1 MATIVVMPRFGATM
15 EEGIVSTWA
24 VKEGETVSKGD
35 VLGEI
40 EIEKLSNELLA
51 EEDGVILK
59 IIAEEGVAIA
69 CGQPIIIIGE
79 PGEVID
85 FETSKEP
92 EQQPALNQVADD
104 DGYSA
109 NIVPSPTKQGHPG
122 GVVTPKAQELADE
135 LGVDPS
141 TVVGTGRMGMITRED
156 IRRAYNEETTRPA
169 SIVKQAF
176 TSNSHRKLSQMELA
190 IANAME
196 NSLRSTAQTTLTMD
210 LDATNLV
217 RYYQKLK
224 SDFEQTTNTPTY
236 TAIFIKIV
244 AQALKTHPIMRTS
257 LQDNQLV
264 TDSEIHVGVAI
275 DVDDGLV
282 VPNIKHANRKSI
294 AEISD
299 ELKELIR
306 KAKNHTLK
314 NVDISHGTFTITNL
328 GSYGIKYFT
337 PILNPGE
344 SGILG
349 IGALQEIASIVDR
362 GIFVKRVFNLSL
374 THDHRIINGVPAAK
388 FLQTIQSIANALD

>member
-15 EEGIVSTWA
+15 EEGIVSAWA
-24 VKEGETVSKGD
+24 VKEGESVSKGD

-51 EEDGVILK
+51 EEDGIILK

-69 CGQPIIIIGE
+69 CGLPILIIGE

-85 FETSKEP
+85 YETPKKP
-92 EQQPALNQVADD
+92 EQQPAQNQVAEDD
-104 DGYSA
+104 DSRGDILPLKS
-109 NIVPSPTKQGHPG
+109 NQGLPG

-135 LGVDPS
+135 LGIDPS
-141 TVVGTGRMGMITRED
+141 TVVGTGRMGMITRD
-156 IRRAYNEETTRPA
+156 DVRRVYDAKMTHPTPIVTPA
-169 SIVKQAF
+169 LP
-176 TSNSHRKLSQMELA
+176 SNTPRKLNQMEQA
-190 IANAME
+190 IAHAME
-196 NSLRSTAQTTLTMD
+196 NSLRSTAQTTITMD
-210 LDATNLV
+210 LDVSNLV
-217 RYYQKLK
+217 RYHQKLK
-224 SDFEQTTNTPTY
+224 SEFEYTTTNPTY

-244 AQALKTHPIMRTS
+244 AEALEAHPIMRSS
-257 LQDNQLV
+257 LQNNQLV
-264 TDSEIHVGVAI
+264 TNPEINIGVAI
-275 DVDDGLV
+275 DVGDGLV

-299 ELKELIR
+299 ELQELIH

-314 NVDISHGTFTITNL
+314 NGDISNGTFTITNL

-337 PILNPGE
+337 PILNSGE

-349 IGALQEIASIVDR
+349 IGVLQETAIIVN
-362 GIFVKRVFNLSL
+362 GGVLVKPVIYLSL

-388 FLQTIQSIANALD
+388 FLQTIQRIVDTLK